1 MSQNPSSVEKG
12 PRSKSEGDV
21 EVKVPRESHA
31 HMLREVTE
39 KVDVPKY
46 KAAAPEHS
54 EPSAA
59 VPGKILNQQAR
70 PKESAGR
77 INQPR

>member
-31 HMLREVTE
+31 HMV
-39 KVDVPKY
+39 
-46 KAAAPEHS
+46 
-54 EPSAA
+54 
-59 VPGKILNQQAR
+59 
-70 PKESAGR
+70 
-77 INQPR
+77 